1 MHRFRKWSD
10 PRKSAV
16 PENIRSN
23 SASNQPPE
31 VPALPPPSDFRTS
44 LILPDLSRRFSL
56 LRTSTGDFLPLDD
69 LRSKFA
75 EQRARGS
82 ENAISKEEEDM
93 LLATLGR
100 LRQKSSVNSTA
111 SSSFSTGGGGESGY
125 QSSQSN
131 SVRSSE
137 ITVSSSTG
145 STSSFTARAN
155 RRRSNNLFGSGRFA
169 DESYLRQAQRE
180 RKGGSGQSSVLA
192 GSVSS
197 ATSSTYRNTDTD
209 AGTAPVAVEGAA
221 LERTLSK
228 LLPRNQ
234 LHRASMALDEVIREI
249 EEEAEDGEDE
259 GDDKV
264 LVPRSPIDARTTATA
279 TAYSAD
285 HPVENRSTPSPYPR
299 SSDASPT
306 PRLPGYIPGMPRP
319 MTPRDWE
326 DGAYDSATP
335 RATSPQNGPLG
346 SLRRDTTTAARAS
359 SPLTLSAFMPL
370 SVNSDTEMGYSTSGG
385 RQTPDAT
392 VRPRGHAR
400 NDSSGQNSFAAGSSP
415 AEPDDSFMDF
425 GTPPD
430 ASILGDRMRPKSP
443 FAGGSRP
450 STPSNITWRT
460 PGSPSSSFG
469 LGHSRNGSTA
479 SDVSANA
486 AAVYGRR
493 RSGSVPSYSYNNEP
507 VERTTSPLGARSLRS
522 PPLPDSPTGGAA
534 FASFVAPDPRRPP
547 SVNSGLELG
556 SPAALVHRQ
565 LRSPTPTNAT
575 GPVQPAPIRPR
586 SPASPVG
593 RSPASPVYSD
603 FGFGIDR
610 SNNNSRAD
618 SRNGHYAQ
626 PIDRSTNTS
635 RASQYAYRSGATS
648 PFALAQSHALL
659 LSPIGNS
666 SRESFESTGSSYH
679 SVEKGERGGVLGLL
693 DVGQPQWHDLESSS
707 SASTSSGLGLGFGSL
722 TTTKANSNSDTGMS
736 AEKAEEYIQRYAGLT
751 KLEFK
756 AVQEMLIGNANR
768 KDEASDLQ
776 RERRDSLK
784 RRRRSLSTG
793 QREAPKFAEPAQEP
807 LRVMSP
813 IDPRANALLESL
825 VDDNRPARVPEPP
838 TISVTLPIT
847 QQRSISPSP
856 SLASSPSLKR
866 RRAALADA
874 LFGGTEFD
882 DSRDV
887 VSPLQPSPSILPR
900 SLEVQRSA
908 SRSPDVERRDVR
920 SPDAQY
926 SVAASSVE
934 PVLEAR
940 TALPSQPEQPSSEQS
955 PVFARHERPSSPATP
970 QRSERTLR
978 SPIAAQHERD
988 MLGSPT
994 GPTSPL
1000 AQHYG
1005 SVSSSTSTPALP
1017 LGNPTE
1023 LALEV
1028 QRRADFAMA
1037 MINKSPSSP
1046 HLPEQ
1051 THATPKKRVDVNQ
1064 ISGPQLKWA
1073 STSVETIPISH
1084 AQNATPPSPV
1094 PASASASA
1102 SMSAATGS
1110 KLGGRFKKLRG
1121 TLRAKPAVPM
1131 GEEVSP
1137 YTLMT
1142 PMSAT
1147 ASPSAQSLTY
1157 SPAHLAPSGPSV
1169 PQSARAADFNERQDY
1184 YSVTTPPA
1192 SAGPGLKG
1200 FMSRFRK
1207 KSLHESAESESLNA
1221 RAAVQYG
1228 SGAVGRAGGTPT
1240 PLSSGRPTQVQ
1251 MSVSQEVHS
1260 APAHKPAFSTDSG
1273 SALSSAPRRSSSMRV
1288 PGRGSSEASLSRS
1301 ATMRAAVTTPHG
1313 RATPSPIAED
1323 EYSSR
1328 EQVEE
1333 QQPNNDQA
1341 ALRQLFDAASNLG
1354 LDQDALSDLLSR
1366 STSLSTKRSTAASK
1380 PPKHASNA
1388 PSLAP
1393 SWVDPSR
1400 ATSPFAISVRA
1411 TSPDSTGGRPSLDQ
1425 TVRMPL
1431 QQAAKPEQPAQ
1442 NLAFRK
1448 QAVRKSATP
1457 TEASRRSTVVRRTII
1472 LPSDLQS
1479 LRELRQSTFGGSGS
1493 PQPPLPS
1500 RKGSTRSRRR
1510 SAGAAS
1516 VLSPSVQDRVPTPPP
1531 PKSPTGMRF
1540 STDSSP
1546 PLPQMPSLTQYADSS
1561 NFLAPPGS
1569 IEKSN
1574 STYDSL
1580 YDMYTSDSKPTI
1592 LTVDT
1597 DADTSAGSLG
1607 LDALNNLEPGSAVEV
1622 LEMANGE
1629 TVWSIVN
1636 GLRDSEAL
1644 DAEESFYGNRASFM
1658 SEYSMRDDEGVQVY
1672 FKEHGRKGSKESASS
1687 FLSRRKSQ
1695 QEPSKR
1701 PETKV
1706 FYSSSAQIGRLIENL
1721 SSGLGVDS
1729 GSFNI
1734 VPGAGAAP
1742 RSYHSESSANWT
1754 VEERIERMLA
1764 SNSNY

>member
-16 PENIRSN
+16 PENARNIPRDRSQQ
-23 SASNQPPE
+23 APE

-56 LRTSTGDFLPLDD
+56 LRTSTGDFVPLDD

-82 ENAISKEEEDM
+82 ENAISQEEEDM

-100 LRQKSSVNSTA
+100 LRQKTSIT
-111 SSSFSTGGGGESGY
+111 SSSSLGGGESGY
-125 QSSQSN
+125 NSSQSN
-131 SVRSSE
+131 SVRSSD
-137 ITVSSSTG
+137 ITVSSSAG
-145 STSSFTARAN
+145 SFTSRAN

-169 DESYLRQAQRE
+169 DEAYLRHAQKE
-180 RKGGSGQSSVLA
+180 RKGSTQSSVLSGA
-192 GSVSS
+192 GSRSGS
-197 ATSSTYRNTDTD
+197 DATSSTYKNTDS
-209 AGTAPVAVEGAA
+209 AVEGTAVEGAA

-228 LLPRNQ
+228 MLPRNQ

-264 LVPRSPIDARTTATA
+264 LVPRSPIDARTAASVTA
-279 TAYSAD
+279 TAYTSED
-285 HPVENRSTPSPYPR
+285 RSTPSPYPR

-335 RATSPQNGPLG
+335 RATSPQNNGPLG
-346 SLRRDTTTAARAS
+346 SLRRDATARAA
-359 SPLTLSAFMPL
+359 SPLMLSAFMPIPA
-370 SVNSDTEMGYSTSGG
+370 NGHRDSDNELGYSNG

-392 VRPRGHAR
+392 VRARGHAR
-400 NDSSGQNSFAAGSSP
+400 HDSALSSSSGPG

-460 PGSPSSSFG
+460 PASPASSSFVP
-469 LGHSRNGSTA
+469 GHSRNGSAA
-479 SDVSANA
+479 SDVSSNA

-493 RSGSVPSYSYNNEP
+493 RSGSVQGYNNFTYSEP
-507 VERTTSPLGARSLRS
+507 VERATSPLGARSLRS

-534 FASFVAPDPRRPP
+534 FAPFAAPDPRRPP

-565 LRSPTPTNAT
+565 LRSPTPTNANAVINVA
-575 GPVQPAPIRPR
+575 PLRPRSPASPIRPR

-603 FGFGIDR
+603 FGVDR
-610 SNNNSRAD
+610 SANNSRA
-618 SRNGHYAQ
+618 SSRAGQYALRNGGGFSLNQ
-626 PIDRSTNTS
+626 GP
-635 RASQYAYRSGATS
+635 
-648 PFALAQSHALL
+648 HALL
-659 LSPIGNS
+659 LSPTFGNS
-666 SRESFESTGSSYH
+666 SRESLESTGSSYH
-679 SVEKGERGGVLGLL
+679 SRSGSGDKAKDGFGSGIGEGLL
-693 DVGQPQWHDLESSS
+693 SAMEPLRPQWHELEVTPSTST
-707 SASTSSGLGLGFGSL
+707 STSSGLGLGLGISIGNVGNGDVG
-722 TTTKANSNSDTGMS
+722 TMS
-736 AEKAEEYIQRYAGLT
+736 AEQAEEHIRRLAGLT
-751 KLEFK
+751 RGDFVKM
-756 AVQEMLIGNANR
+756 QERLVGHANAN
-768 KDEASDLQ
+768 EVH

-784 RRRRSLSTG
+784 RRRRSLSAS
-793 QREAPKFAEPAQEP
+793 QSSAPKFAEAAPEP
-807 LRVMSP
+807 MRVMSP

-825 VDDNRPARVPEPP
+825 VDDRKPVRPSEPP
-838 TISVTLPIT
+838 TISVTLPVT

-887 VSPLQPSPSILPR
+887 VSPLQPSPSILPL
-900 SLEVQRSA
+900 SLEGQRSA
-908 SRSPDVERRDVR
+908 SRSPDIERREPR
-920 SPDAQY
+920 SPDFQPAVI
-926 SVAASSVE
+926 SPSDPAPDSHTLLSSQAEEVNAE
-934 PVLEAR
+934 R
-940 TALPSQPEQPSSEQS
+940 S
-955 PVFARHERPSSPATP
+955 PVFARYERPSSPATP

-978 SPIAAQHERD
+978 SPITAQHDREV
-988 MLGSPT
+988 LSSPT
-994 GPTSPL
+994 KQSPPF
-1000 AQHYG
+1000 AHQQYDP
-1005 SVSSSTSTPALP
+1005 VSPSASSPALP

-1028 QRRADFAMA
+1028 QRRTDVAMA

-1051 THATPKKRVDVNQ
+1051 PHITPKKRIDVNS
-1064 ISGPQLKWA
+1064 ISRPQLKWA
-1073 STSVETIPISH
+1073 STSVETIPIP
-1084 AQNATPPSPV
+1084 QNAVTSPSPV
-1094 PASASASA
+1094 PASASTSA

-1121 TLRAKPAVPM
+1121 TLRAKPVVPT

-1137 YTLMT
+1137 FTLMT
-1142 PMSAT
+1142 PGPTSASASASL
-1147 ASPSAQSLTY
+1147 ASPSAQSIMY
-1157 SPAHLAPSGPSV
+1157 NPGQLAPSAPSV
-1169 PQSARAADFNERQDY
+1169 PQSARAADFDDRLQG

-1221 RAAVQYG
+1221 RAAAQYG
-1228 SGAVGRAGGTPT
+1228 ANTVGRVGGAPT
-1240 PLSSGRPTQVQ
+1240 HLAPGRPTQVQ
-1251 MSVSQEVHS
+1251 MNISQEVHS
-1260 APAHKPAFSTDSG
+1260 APAHKPAFSSDST
-1273 SALSSAPRRSSSMRV
+1273 SASSSAPRRSSSMRV
-1288 PGRGSSEASLSRS
+1288 TGRGSSEASLSRS
-1301 ATMRAAVTTPHG
+1301 ATMRAAMMTSPHG
-1313 RATPSPIAED
+1313 RVTPSPVAED
-1323 EYSSR
+1323 DYSPR
-1328 EQVEE
+1328 EQE
-1333 QQPNNDQA
+1333 QEQPGNDQA

-1366 STSLSTKRSTAASK
+1366 STSLSTKRTTGASK
-1380 PPKHASNA
+1380 APKHVSGQ
-1388 PSLAP
+1388 

-1400 ATSPFAISVRA
+1400 ATSPFAASARA
-1411 TSPDSTGGRPSLDQ
+1411 MSPVSDSGRQSLDQ

-1431 QQAAKPEQPAQ
+1431 QQTAKPEASPAQ
-1442 NLAFRK
+1442 NPVVRK
-1448 QAVRKSATP
+1448 QAARKSATP

-1472 LPSDLQS
+1472 MPSDLQS
-1479 LRELRQSTFGGSGS
+1479 LKELRQSTFGGSGS
-1493 PQPPLPS
+1493 PQPPLPT

-1516 VLSPSVQDRVPTPPP
+1516 VLSPSVHDRVPTPPP

-1546 PLPQMPSLTQYADSS
+1546 PLPQMPFSVPQRADSS
-1561 NFLAPPGS
+1561 GFLAPPQP

-1597 DADTSAGSLG
+1597 DPDTSGGSLG

-1636 GLRDSEAL
+1636 GLRDPDAL
-1644 DAEESFYGNRASFM
+1644 DAEEAFYGNRASFM

-1672 FKEHGRKGSKESASS
+1672 FKEHARKGSKDSASS
-1687 FLSRRKSQ
+1687 FLSRHKAQ

-1706 FYSSSAQIGRLIENL
+1706 FYSSTAQIGRLIENL

-1734 VPGAGAAP
+1734 VPGPGAP